1 MFLESAAD
9 GFKVIII
16 SALYTIIR
24 INFNDLWFFIQ
35 LGILYFF
42 NEWEKIEINPWWD
55 NLENQGKPQWG
66 SVQKLPI
73 K

>member
-42 NEWEKIEINPWWD
+42 NEWEKIKIIHDEIVSEIKG
-55 NLENQGKPQWG
+55 NLSEEVSKNY
-66 SVQKLPI
+66 L
-73 K
+73 